1 MSFDFITSDIIRVF
15 EMMAHFTKEEAEFGK
30 LKDLFKVEQPISKTL
45 EVRAQVFQLVFVLL
59 YTDRRSMCEFSEKL
73 KNIVYWPIF

>member
-15 EMMAHFTKEEAEFGK
+15 EMMAHFMKEEVEFGK
-30 LKDLFKVEQPISKTL
+30 LKDLFKVEQPISKTP

-59 YTDRRSMCEFSEKL
+59 YTD
-73 KNIVYWPIF
+73 